1 MDRRHLLRGLAQG
14 TLLAAAGG
22 TLVGCGKASFHAID
36 ITGADY
42 ARGFSL
48 PDHNGR
54 LRTLK
59 DFDGRVVVLF
69 FGYTQCPD
77 VCPTS
82 MIELAEVRRLL
93 GPDGDRLQGLFITL
107 DPERDTPEILKAYMT
122 NFDPGFLA
130 LIPPLAE
137 LPALAKDFKV
147 FYRKVEGPTPTSYTL
162 DHSAGSYVFDPRGRV
177 RLYTRHAGGA
187 DKLAADVRLLLQGR

>member
-14 TLLAAAGG
+14 ALLAAAGG
-22 TLVGCGKASFHAID
+22 ALVGCGKTSFHAVD

-82 MIELAEVRRLL
+82 MLELAEARRLL
-93 GPDGDRLQGLFITL
+93 GGEGDRLQGLFITL

-147 FYRKVEGPTPTSYTL
+147 FYRKVEGPTPTSYTM